1 MVAMTD
7 KQKINLT
14 SPLINTEKPQPQ
26 ALRGYQES
34 AVQAVLEAWGR
45 RVPDKHAGRTRPV
58 RALVSMA
65 TGGGKT
71 TVFAEIIRRVM
82 TDPEHQRA
90 LLFCDT
96 EEIIQQ
102 MFDRV
107 QMQFAELLP
116 YYKHIFAPGIGIVM
130 GQRDLPHARIVVAT
144 RQSLHPKRLAEVLKH
159 GAFDFIIVDECF
171 PAGTLVNGKPIET
184 YRTGDPITAYDECMG
199 IYKSAQVTRVFRNPV
214 GDRLCRVV
222 LSNTTIVCTCNH
234 PFMTLR
240 GWIPASG
247 LLQSDVVQC
256 TAFAQ
261 INDTKVQ
268 HAEEND
274 SLSRN
279 SLSYL
284 REGCRVANVAPA
296 PILSQARQSILLKGV
311 LLPEQDW
318 EGEDHRNNLPY
329 VREVCHAKH
338 KGGQK
343 TALPHGSGVLLQ
355 NLRKRLPRTGF
366 QGKGKLRDESFNMQR
381 ENAQRQESNAQSAIA
396 GEDANYLACN
406 GVEADTNT
414 GKWTWSNGTSN
425 AFGKCIG
432 LGDGSAYQNRV
443 QARQPAENTLCL
455 QGRYSQRN
463 TEDRNRSGRTL
474 AWNTG
479 AQGGRC
485 EARCVP
491 NWVGVESVEILES
504 SGDREFGGL
513 CPDGHVYNLE
523 VTPYHTYTVSSVG
536 VVVHNCHGVS
546 PDNTAHRVIQTCELA
561 NPEVKI
567 AGFTATPKRA
577 DRKALG
583 VVFDEIVYSWSIRD
597 GVEGGYLA
605 PATRLQVGTDV
616 DLSAVKTEFGDFGGD
631 YNQTELSEVL
641 TAHEWVDL
649 AVTAYQAHLQGRRKA
664 TLAYF
669 PFVDMSKAFTA
680 KLKALG
686 IRAEHVDGGTDK
698 RDRRRILRD
707 YGAGNL
713 EVVSNVM
720 VLSKGFDAPRTDS
733 ILMARPTRS
742 ETLFTQ
748 IVGRGLRRAD
758 EKIDCLLVE
767 LGVHDVKAL
776 EVGHLLGRLRKCKTC
791 QYEFFF
797 GLNACPNCAALV
809 EEVLE
814 DEEEEEEKEPGNKLP
829 RTFRALSQSKIGE
842 LFEKLKSAW
851 FRGEDGWITC
861 EVGINAGA
869 MVIMPP
875 TGADVTRQ
883 RERQLVGYDLLHQID
898 FEWREELRAQLDLLE
913 REIARAEHWTL
924 YFVPPS
930 IQRSDDSWGKRQ
942 PEPIFLD
949 SGDLDE
955 VLRAGERE
963 AVKRGG
969 ASDVRNTALKTAEWR
984 VRMASG
990 AQLDYL
996 HRLGARL
1003 DKAISAGEAA
1013 QRITYLLNRKRVER
1027 WVLNDYLPERGE

>member
-1 MVAMTD
+1 MTTMAD
-7 KQKINLT
+7 RNLKNLKNLNLT
-14 SPLINTEKPQPQ
+14 SPLINTEKAKPQ
-26 ALRGYQES
+26 ALRAYQES
-34 AVQAVLEAWGR
+34 AVQAVLEAWGK

-102 MFDRV
+102 MYDRV
-107 QMQFAELLP
+107 QMQFAELQA
-116 YYKHIFAPGIGIVM
+116 YYKAIFAPGIGIVM

-159 GAFDFIIVDECF
+159 GAFDFIIVDE
-171 PAGTLVNGKPIET
+171 A
-184 YRTGDPITAYDECMG
+184 
-199 IYKSAQVTRVFRNPV
+199 
-214 GDRLCRVV
+214 
-222 LSNTTIVCTCNH
+222 
-234 PFMTLR
+234 
-240 GWIPASG
+240 
-247 LLQSDVVQC
+247 
-256 TAFAQ
+256 
-261 INDTKVQ
+261 
-268 HAEEND
+268 
-274 SLSRN
+274 
-279 SLSYL
+279 
-284 REGCRVANVAPA
+284 
-296 PILSQARQSILLKGV
+296 
-311 LLPEQDW
+311 
-318 EGEDHRNNLPY
+318 
-329 VREVCHAKH
+329 
-338 KGGQK
+338 
-343 TALPHGSGVLLQ
+343 
-355 NLRKRLPRTGF
+355 
-366 QGKGKLRDESFNMQR
+366 
-381 ENAQRQESNAQSAIA
+381 
-396 GEDANYLACN
+396 
-406 GVEADTNT
+406 
-414 GKWTWSNGTSN
+414 
-425 AFGKCIG
+425 
-432 LGDGSAYQNRV
+432 
-443 QARQPAENTLCL
+443 
-455 QGRYSQRN
+455 
-463 TEDRNRSGRTL
+463 
-474 AWNTG
+474 
-479 AQGGRC
+479 
-485 EARCVP
+485 
-491 NWVGVESVEILES
+491 
-504 SGDREFGGL
+504 
-513 CPDGHVYNLE
+513 
-523 VTPYHTYTVSSVG
+523 
-536 VVVHNCHGVS
+536 HGVS

-649 AVTAYQAHLQGRRKA
+649 AVTAYQAHLQGKRKA

-680 KLKALG
+680 KLKSLG

-698 RDRRRILRD
+698 RERRKILRD

-748 IVGRGLRRAD
+748 IVGRGLRRAE

-776 EVGHLLGRLRKCKTC
+776 EVGHLLGRLRKCKSC

-797 GLNACPNCAALV
+797 GLTACPNCAALV

-851 FRGEDGWITC
+851 YRGEDGWITC

-875 TGADVTRQ
+875 TGADISRQ
-883 RERQLVGYDLLHQID
+883 RERQLAGYDLLNQID
-898 FEWREELRAQLDLLE
+898 FEWREELRRQIDILE

-930 IQRSDDSWGKRQ
+930 LARSDDSWGKRQ

-955 VLRAGERE
+955 VLKAGERE

-984 VRMASG
+984 ARMASG

-996 HRLGARL
+996 HRLGAKL

-1013 QRITYLLNRKRVER
+1013 QRITYLLNKRRVER
-1027 WVLNDYLPERGE
+1027 WIETDYLPERQS